1 MLSVNTVGAS
11 ADLLR
16 QLDTSSEGL
25 ATAEAER
32 RLLANGLNEP
42 ARDQMRTTFRELL
55 RATANPLNII
65 LIVAAVAAAFL
76 GEVVDAAIIAT
87 IVVLSTALNYWLAFR
102 SERAMR
108 Q

>member
-1 MLSVNTVGAS
+1 
-11 ADLLR
+11 
-16 QLDTSSEGL
+16 
-25 ATAEAER
+25 
-32 RLLANGLNEP
+32 
-42 ARDQMRTTFRELL
+42 
-55 RATANPLNII
+55 
-65 LIVAAVAAAFL
+65 VAAAFL